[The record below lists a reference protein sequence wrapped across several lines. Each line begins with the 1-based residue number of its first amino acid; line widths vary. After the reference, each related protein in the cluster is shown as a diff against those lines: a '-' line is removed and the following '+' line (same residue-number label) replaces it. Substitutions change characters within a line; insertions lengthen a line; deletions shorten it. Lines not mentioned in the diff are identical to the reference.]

1 MCVNTHGMELGP
13 ACRQP
18 RKKEVQKPAQVDRD
32 KHLHPSA
39 PRESTLQ

>member
-18 RKKEVQKPAQVDRD
+18 RKEEVQEPAQVDRD

-39 PRESTLQ
+39 PRESALQ